1 MCIFKF
7 KYQVFIIFECKQIL
21 QLNLQNMWSV
31 STVNLAKKLLQFQ
44 RYQIYPRELPYLV
57 RPVYD
62 LLSFVVLMTFIF
74 IALCPVMFLSGL

>member
-1 MCIFKF
+1 
-7 KYQVFIIFECKQIL
+7 
-21 QLNLQNMWSV
+21 MWSV

-44 RYQIYPRELPYLV
+44 RYQIYPSELPFLV

-62 LLSFVVLMTFIF
+62 LLSFVVLMAFIF